1 MDSPTT
7 DVTPKASISRVTSK
21 EVAVAAGVHQST
33 VSRALRGDPGVA
45 DSTRSMIKEL
55 AQALGYVP
63 NRSARTL
70 REQGSRVVGVMVD
83 NLDNPFYHLLLAHIH
98 RGVSEAG
105 YSTVLLVDPLHR
117 RADFSR
123 LERLLDSSL
132 DGLVVSTA
140 ALDSDTPARLV
151 QQGIPI
157 VLAVRS
163 VPGLDVDI
171 VEPDN
176 RAAGREAARHLVEL
190 GHESIA
196 VIMGPAVV
204 STSADRLRGVLEVA
218 GDAIDPQNI
227 VHGQYSHDSGQSLLQ
242 RVMQRE
248 SPPSAIIAGNDII
261 AIGVLDAARRSGI
274 GVPADLSIIGFDDI
288 PMSSWHSFRLTTVHQ
303 DVQGMAAQ
311 AARCLIER
319 IQNPDHRPAHYR
331 YPASLTVRGTTAPP
345 RSAHTPR

>member
-1 MDSPTT
+1 MNSRAT
-7 DVTPKASISRVTSK
+7 DVSPKWPISRVTSRD
-21 EVAVAAGVHQST
+21 VAVAAGVHQST

-45 DSTRSMIKEL
+45 ESTRSMIAEL
-55 AQALGYVP
+55 AQSLGYVP
-63 NRSARTL
+63 NRSARNL
-70 REQGSRVVGVMVD
+70 RERRSRVIGVMVE

-98 RGVSEAG
+98 REVAEAG

-117 RADFSR
+117 RADFAR
-123 LERLLDSSL
+123 MGNLLDSSL
-132 DGLVVSTA
+132 DGLVVATA

-151 QQGIPI
+151 QQGVPI

-176 RAAGREAARHLVEL
+176 LAAGREAAQHLIEL
-190 GHESIA
+190 GHKSIA
-196 VIMGPAVV
+196 AIMGPSVV
-204 STSADRLRGVLEVA
+204 STSAERLRGVLDVA
-218 GDAIDPQNI
+218 GAAIDPQNI

-242 RVMQRE
+242 RVMRGAD
-248 SPPSAIIAGNDII
+248 PPTAIIAGNDII
-261 AIGVLDAARRSGI
+261 AIGVLDAARRAGI
-274 GVPADLSIIGFDDI
+274 RVPEDLSIIGFDDI

-303 DVQGMAAQ
+303 DIQGMAIQ
-311 AARCLIER
+311 AARCLIES

-345 RSAHTPR
+345 RS

>member
-1 MDSPTT
+1 MNSPTS
-7 DVTPKASISRVTSK
+7 DVTPKASISRVTSRD
-21 EVAVAAGVHQST
+21 VAVAAGVHQST

-55 AQALGYVP
+55 AKALGYVP

>member
-1 MDSPTT
+1 MNSPAT
-7 DVTPKASISRVTSK
+7 DVTAKASISRVTSRD
-21 EVAVAAGVHQST
+21 VAVAAGVHQST
-33 VSRALRGDPGVA
+33 VSRALRGAPGVA
-45 DSTRSMIKEL
+45 DSTRSTIKEL

-105 YSTVLLVDPLHR
+105 FSTVLLVDPLHR

-176 RAAGREAARHLVEL
+176 MAAGREAARHLIEL

-204 STSADRLRGVLEVA
+204 STSAERLRGVLEVA

-248 SPPSAIIAGNDII
+248 SPPTAIIAGNDII
-261 AIGVLDAARRSGI
+261 AIGVLDAARRAGI
-274 GVPADLSIIGFDDI
+274 GVPEDLSIIGFDDI

-345 RSAHTPR
+345 SAAQPPR